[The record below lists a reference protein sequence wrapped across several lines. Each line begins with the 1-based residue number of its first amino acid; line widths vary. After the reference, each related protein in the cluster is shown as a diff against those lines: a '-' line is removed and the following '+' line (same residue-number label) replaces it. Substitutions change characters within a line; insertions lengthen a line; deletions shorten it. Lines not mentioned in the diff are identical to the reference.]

1 MISMIAIGSDHAG
14 YHLKES
20 IKKHLD
26 KKGIQY
32 KDFGCHSEE
41 RAEYASYAEKVANA
55 VSSGEYEK
63 GLLFCGTGI
72 GMSIAANKVK
82 GIRAVV
88 CSECYSAIMSRRHND
103 ANILALG
110 GRVVGV
116 DLAAMIVDMWLDTPF
131 EGGRHKARVD
141 MISEIEGKN
150 IQKGC

>member
-1 MISMIAIGSDHAG
+1 MIAIGSDHAG

>member
-1 MISMIAIGSDHAG
+1 
-14 YHLKES
+14 
-20 IKKHLD
+20 
-26 KKGIQY
+26 
-32 KDFGCHSEE
+32 
-41 RAEYASYAEKVANA
+41 
-55 VSSGEYEK
+55 
-63 GLLFCGTGI
+63 
-72 GMSIAANKVK
+72 MSIAANKVK